1 MIVHLFEDQKFVDNT
16 IINFDT
22 QSVDLNKYIV
32 FSNTKDLKY
41 VFSSDRVL
49 VLPNSSYKLDLDLIY
64 KDCQLL
70 IIHFLTPIKLY
81 ILKNKPPHVKVLWS
95 VWGSDAYDH
104 FQKQDFFEQ
113 LTQNIQKESIYQ
125 QLRFSRLYSLY
136 HLIRYRVKPL
146 KKEFNLLNKID
157 FISTVLPYEFESINK
172 EFNLSLKYIDFNYSV
187 NKFKESLSINLGNS
201 IIIGNSATLSNN
213 HLDVF
218 DIVKN
223 IKSKIVVPLSYGAY
237 GYEDYKEK
245 IISKGNRLF
254 GDNFHAIEYFLP
266 IKDYDEILMSSNT
279 MIMYHIRQQALGNI
293 YMALFLGVRVFLNK
307 KSITYKYLKDEGII
321 VFDLEK
327 ESELVGVELDEY
339 QKDIN
344 RELVIKLQG
353 ENAIN
358 RKVKGIIDL
367 YNSLINNSD

>member
-16 IINFDT
+16 IINFDS

-32 FSNTKDLKY
+32 FSNTKYLKY
-41 VFSSDRVL
+41 VSSTDRVL
-49 VLPNSSYKLDLDLIY
+49 VLPNSSYKLDFEFIY

-81 ILKNKPPHVKVLWS
+81 ILKHKPPHVKVLWS
-95 VWGSDAYDH
+95 VWGGDAYDH

-125 QLRFSRLYSLY
+125 QLRFSKLYSLY

-172 EFNLSLKYIDFNYSV
+172 EFNLSLKYIDFNYSAH
-187 NKFKESLSINLGNS
+187 KFKKSLSINLGNS

-218 DIVKN
+218 EIVKN
-223 IKSKIVVPLSYGAY
+223 IKIKVVVPLSYGAY

-245 IISKGNRLF
+245 IISKGNMLF
-254 GDNFHAIEYFLP
+254 GDNFQAIEYFLP

-293 YMALFLGVRVFLNK
+293 YMALFLGMRVFLNK
-307 KSITYKYLKDEGII
+307 KSITYKYLKDEGMI
-321 VFDLEK
+321 VFDLKK
-327 ESELVGVELDEY
+327 ESELVGVELDDY

-344 RELVIKLQG
+344 RDLVIKLQG
-353 ENAIN
+353 ADAIDGKI
-358 RKVKGIIDL
+358 RGIV
-367 YNSLINNSD
+367 SLHDSLSQG

>member
-16 IINFDT
+16 IINFDS

-41 VFSSDRVL
+41 VFSTDRVL

-81 ILKNKPPHVKVLWS
+81 ILKHKPPHVKVLWS

-136 HLIRYRVKPL
+136 HLLRYRVKPL
-146 KKEFNLLNKID
+146 RKELKLLNKID
-157 FISTVLPYEFESINK
+157 FISTVLPYEFDLINK
-172 EFNLSLKYIDFNYSV
+172 EFNLRLRYIDFNYSV
-187 NKFKESLSINLGNS
+187 NQFNKTLPFNLGNS
-201 IIIGNSATLSNN
+201 ILIGNSATLSNN
-213 HLDVF
+213 HLDIF
-218 DIVKN
+218 EIIKN
-223 IKSKIVVPLSYGAY
+223 INCKVIVPLSYGAY
-237 GYEDYKEK
+237 GYQDYKE
-245 IISKGNRLF
+245 IVISKGVSLF
-254 GDNFHAIEYFLP
+254 GENFHAIVDFLP
-266 IKDYDEILMSSNT
+266 IQDYDKILMSCNT

-293 YMALFLGVRVFLNK
+293 YMALYIGMRVFFNK
-307 KSITYKYLKDEGII
+307 ESITYRYLIDEGMI
-321 VFDLEK
+321 VFELEK
-327 ESELVGVELDEY
+327 EYDLVGVELGKC

-353 ENAIN
+353 KNAIN
-358 RKVKGIIDL
+358 RKVKGIISL
-367 YNSLINNSD
+367 HNSLDRS